1 MEEIVK
7 ALETEIKV
15 LINKI
20 KKNTSTRQDH
30 INLAVLTECLEK
42 INKFIK

>member
-7 ALETEIKV
+7 ALEIEMLRLVRK
-15 LINKI
+15 L
-20 KKNTSTRQDH
+20 QDKSATKQDA